1 MAGGGISCLCEM
13 DYEGRINSRVYLY
26 VFKSVFEVTTG
37 IDERNTDE
45 E

>member
-1 MAGGGISCLCEM
+1 MAGGGISLCEV
-13 DYEGRINSRVYLY
+13 DYEGRINSRVYLSI
-26 VFKSVFEVTTG
+26 FKSVFEVTTG